1 MREKCVQKWVHRC
14 QTLVSIVL
22 ARGRGKR
29 LGGGSSLL
37 AFAVSLSLLFTNT
50 ECRCTHGHTYQR
62 KRQTIFT
69 YTQTQSQTQTYF
81 LTHTHACLYACIQH
95 HMGIF
100 SRVMSRMR
108 VMSHMNESCLLC
120 MSHVSCQC
128 VMSHT
133 PKHVFFRHKEGRA
146 SALWRWRSWG

>member
-1 MREKCVQKWVHRC
+1 MQKWVHRC

-22 ARGRGKR
+22 ANGRGER

-37 AFAVSLSLLFTNT
+37 AFAVSLSPLLANT
-50 ECRCTHGHTYQR
+50 PCRCTHGHTCQR
-62 KRQTIFT
+62 NLKRQNTFT

-81 LTHTHACLYACIQH
+81 LTHTRACLYACIQH

-108 VMSHMNESCLLC
+108 VMSHMNESYLLC
-120 MSHVSCQC
+120 MSHVSWQ
-128 VMSHT
+128 
-133 PKHVFFRHKEGRA
+133 
-146 SALWRWRSWG
+146 